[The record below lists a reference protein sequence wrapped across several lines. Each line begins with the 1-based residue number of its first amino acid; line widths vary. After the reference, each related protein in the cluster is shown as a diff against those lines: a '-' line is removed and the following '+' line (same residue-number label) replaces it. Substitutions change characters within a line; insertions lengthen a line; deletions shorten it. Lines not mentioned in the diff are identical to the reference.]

1 MKSVYMLGVSQVVP
15 PEFHNYLIQKWAV
28 MVITVDGRHTFA
40 LYQSIPTLAYFH
52 TEMQLYNHICLP
64 FSWFVS

>member
-28 MVITVDGRHTFA
+28 MVITVDVMHTLA
-40 LYQSIPTLAYFH
+40 LSQSIPLLTAILESHWLTF
-52 TEMQLYNHICLP
+52 
-64 FSWFVS
+64 